1 MKLMHHKFIIHDRR
15 AVWTGSL
22 NLTNER
28 VHPDGEQLLEIESA
42 DLAAFY
48 VKDFEQLFEK
58 ENLVE
63 TGKIEPI
70 RFG

>member
-1 MKLMHHKFIIHDRR
+1 MNAFTLMENN
-15 AVWTGSL
+15 V
-22 NLTNER
+22 
-28 VHPDGEQLLEIESA
+28 LEIESA

-70 RFG
+70 RVG

>member
-1 MKLMHHKFIIHDRR
+1 MNAFTLMENN
-15 AVWTGSL
+15 V
-22 NLTNER
+22 
-28 VHPDGEQLLEIESA
+28 LEIESA

-63 TGKIEPI
+63 TGEIEPI